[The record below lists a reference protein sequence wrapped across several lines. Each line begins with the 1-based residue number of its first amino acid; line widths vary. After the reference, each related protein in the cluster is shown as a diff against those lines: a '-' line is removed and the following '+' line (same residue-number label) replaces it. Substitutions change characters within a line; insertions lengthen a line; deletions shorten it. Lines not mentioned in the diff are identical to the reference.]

1 MRSLLLTSNAPAI
14 HSGSTGSAHTVI
26 QSQSAFHPSGPNYR
40 DWFSVAVNFA
50 ERLAKVTT
58 MPKDAQED
66 LFSEWRE
73 FRAKVETDCPGI
85 IEEIK

>member
-1 MRSLLLTSNAPAI
+1 
-14 HSGSTGSAHTVI
+14 
-26 QSQSAFHPSGPNYR
+26 
-40 DWFSVAVNFA
+40 VNFA